1 MKKSFSVMVA
11 IVLIASMSVLAFAAC
26 VTDDECRHSAMQCI
40 DAVDA
45 TCIENGN
52 VEFWYCPDCGKY
64 YSDEMGEHAINID
77 DTVIVATGEHDW
89 GAWVTDSEW
98 GCTTGGERIR
108 ECKNCGYINTEIIP
122 AGEHELEYIQGIPAT
137 CTATGIKEHWHCD
150 VCGNNYADKQCT
162 EKLTTVEVEKLMHD
176 MRYVAKEEATC
187 GEDGCEE
194 YWTCE
199 SCGDVF
205 ADEAGSEIV
214 DVEDL
219 IIKKTGKHVL
229 SDEWIMTK
237 EPTKT
242 ERGLKVKKCIYCSYS
257 ISQEVDTID
266 YEYTEGLSYSLNET
280 KTGYIVEYDL
290 FQDPIMINGTIAP
303 HAVWKGL
310 PVVGI
315 NSIEEEEAVCLIIPE
330 TVKNLGYESLV
341 GFEAAHKNMPNL
353 STIMV
358 VEENPYFTS
367 EDGIVYNKDKTEL
380 WLYPAKREV
389 YEFAVP
395 DTVKTIKEGA
405 FWQASITFLNLNEG
419 LTTFEQGWSFHGLK
433 KMNVPSTIKSI
444 APIDVESNPLP
455 ETVEFIGSSAS
466 DIISSDNFTWYKN
479 GWYWGSENNPY
490 FALVGRRYFANI
502 EVHPQTEIIADGV
515 GVACF
520 ADYGETFV
528 IPDSVRIVCGKLFNG
543 GGVDNIEIGKNAYF
557 YDENPFSGMV
567 RIKKFSVD
575 PENPYYTTDD
585 KGVLYSKDFKTLI
598 CYPGASD
605 YTSYTINEQCEEI
618 AMGAFA
624 ATSFNDLMLQ
634 EITIPENV
642 VKIGDDA
649 FEGIFFKNEGLTD
662 VYYKGDL
669 SGWAE
674 IDFGTNLSNPMA
686 YVENLYINNVLM
698 EGDIVIPEGTE
709 KIEGYAFYNCT
720 RLTGITI
727 PKSITSIGEYAF
739 YNCTGLTAITM
750 PNSVTYIGEYAFYN
764 CTGAKSITI
773 SDSITNIHEYTF
785 YNCSGLSSITIPNSV
800 TNIDEYAFSGNNT
813 FVKNNNLTSVAIGS
827 GVTSIGYEA
836 FYGCSGLTDV
846 YYQGD
851 LSGWSEIEFGTNE
864 ANPMYYAKNLYIN
877 GELLQGD
884 IVIPEGT
891 EKIGE
896 YAFYNCSG
904 LTSITIPDSVT
915 SIGYRAFY
923 NCSGLTSVTIPG
935 SVTSIGEDAFEDCSG
950 LTDVYYQGDL
960 SGWLGIQFGGS
971 SANPMYYA
979 DNLYINGE
987 LLQGDIVIPD
997 GTEKIGAYA
1006 FYNCDGLTSVVI
1018 PDSVTSIGGSAFY
1031 GCSGLTSIVVE
1042 DGNPVYHSDGNCLIE
1057 TGSKTLIVGC
1067 KSSVIP
1073 DDGSV
1078 TSIGEDAFYGCS
1090 GLTSVT
1096 IPDSVTSIG
1105 DYAFSYCYGLTS
1117 VTIGNG
1123 VTSIGYRAF
1132 YECSGLT
1139 SVTIPDSVTSIGSY
1153 AFYGCSGLT
1162 SVTIGNGVTSIGSG
1176 AFSECSGL
1184 TSVTIPDSVTS
1195 FGGWAFEDCSGLTS
1209 IVIPDSVTSIGSWA
1223 FHGCSDLTSIVVEE
1237 GNPVYHSTGNCI
1249 IETESKTLIAGCK
1262 SSVIPNDGSVTS
1274 IGSWAFDGCSG
1285 LTSVTIPDSV
1295 TSIGNGAFRRCS
1307 GLTSVVIPD
1316 SVTSIHAQAFSGC
1329 SSLTSIVIPDSVTS
1343 IGNDVFYGCNGLTS
1357 VTIPDS
1363 VTSIGDWAFTGCSGL
1378 TSITI
1383 PDSVT
1388 SIGDGAFKD
1397 CSSLTSVTIPDS
1409 VTSIGSDAF
1418 EGCSGIIEIEN
1429 GVSYVD
1435 GWVID
1440 CDSSITSVELRD
1452 GTRGIAS
1459 YAFDGCSG
1467 LTSVT
1472 IPDSVTS
1479 IGSCAFSGCS
1489 DLTSIT
1495 IPFVGQKADGTG
1507 ETYFGYI
1514 FGASHYSY
1522 NNDYVPKSLKEVII
1536 TGGTSIGN
1544 DAFYGC
1550 SGLTSVMI
1558 GDGVTSIGYRAFSYC
1573 SGLTSVT
1580 IPDSVTSI
1588 RDYAFYNCSG
1598 LTSVTIPDSVTSI
1611 GDYTFYDCSGLRSIK
1626 IPDGVTSIGDNA
1638 FYKCSGLTSVT
1649 IPDSVTSIG
1658 RSAFSGCSGLTSVTI
1673 PDSVTSIGDWAFYYC
1688 GDLTDITF
1696 QGTMA
1701 QWQAIEKGSYWDDLT
1716 GEYAVICTDG
1726 TISKA
1731 NA

>member
-11 IVLIASMSVLAFAAC
+11 IVLIASMSLLAFAAC

-45 TCIENGN
+45 TCVENGN
-52 VEFWYCPDCGKY
+52 IEYWYCPDCGKY
-64 YSDEMGEHAINID
+64 YSDEMGEHAISID
-77 DTVIVATGEHDW
+77 DTVIAATGEHDW

-98 GCTTGGERIR
+98 GCTTGGERTR

-242 ERGLKVKKCIYCSYS
+242 EQGLKVKKCMYCSYF

-266 YEYTEGLSYSLNET
+266 YEYTEGLNYILNEDA
-280 KTGYIVEYDL
+280 TGYIVEYDT
-290 FQDPIMINGTIAP
+290 FQDPIILDGKIAP

-315 NSIEEEEAVCLIIPE
+315 NDIRDEDASCLIIPE
-330 TVKNLGYESLV
+330 TVKTLGYESLI
-341 GFEAAHKNMPNL
+341 GFIAAHEYMSNL
-353 STIMV
+353 STIIV
-358 VEENPYFTS
+358 VDENPYFTS

-395 DTVKTIKEGA
+395 DTIKTIKEGA

-433 KMNVPSTIKSI
+433 KMNVPSTIKTI

-466 DIISSDNFTWYKN
+466 VIISSDNFTWYKN

-490 FALVGRRYFANI
+490 FALVGRRYLNANI

-515 GVACF
+515 GAAVF
-520 ADYGETFV
+520 VDYGETFV
-528 IPDSVRIVCGKLFNG
+528 IPDSVRIVCGKLFSG

-567 RIKKFSVD
+567 WIEEFSVD

-598 CYPGASD
+598 CYPGASE

-624 ATSFNDLMLQ
+624 ATDFNHLMLQ
-634 EITIPENV
+634 ELTIPESV

-827 GVTSIGYEA
+827 GVMSIGYEA
-836 FYGCSGLTDV
+836 FYGCSGLTAV

-851 LSGWSEIEFGTNE
+851 LSGWSEIEFGSVS
-864 ANPMYYAKNLYIN
+864 ANPMYYADNFYIN
-877 GELLQGD
+877 GELLQGE
-884 IVIPEGT
+884 IVIPDGT
-891 EKIGE
+891 KKIGE

-915 SIGYRAFY
+915 SIGDYAFY
-923 NCSGLTSVTIPG
+923 NCSGLTSITIPDSVTSIGDYAFYNCSGLTKMTIPDGVTSIGDYAFCNCSGLTSITIPDSVTSIGERAFYECSGLTSITIPDSVTSIGQSAFNGCSGLTSITIPDSVTSIGEYAFSGCGGLTSIVVEEGNAVYHSAGNCLIETESKTLIKGGNASVIPNDGSVTSIGDNAFDRCSGLTSVTIPD
-935 SVTSIGEDAFEDCSG
+935 SVTSIGEDAFYGCGGLTSVTIPDSVTSIGSHAFYDCSG
-950 LTDVYYQGDL
+950 LT
-960 SGWLGIQFGGS
+960 SI
-971 SANPMYYA
+971 
-979 DNLYINGE
+979 
-987 LLQGDIVIPD
+987 
-997 GTEKIGAYA
+997 
-1006 FYNCDGLTSVVI
+1006 VI
-1018 PDSVTSIGGSAFY
+1018 PDSVTSIGSSAFSGCGGLTSIVVEEGNAVYHSAGNCLIETESKTLIKGGNASVIPNDGSVTSIGDNAFDRCSGLTSVTIPDSVTSIGTQAFRWCSGLTSITIPDSVTSIGTQAFYGCSGLTSVTIGNGVTSIGNYAFDGCSGLTSITIPDSVTSIGRGAFEDCSGLTSITIPDSVTSIGNYAFY
-1031 GCSGLTSIVVE
+1031 GCSGLTSIV
-1042 DGNPVYHSDGNCLIE
+1042 
-1057 TGSKTLIVGC
+1057 
-1067 KSSVIP
+1067 IP
-1073 DDGSV
+1073 NSV
-1078 TSIGEDAFYGCS
+1078 TSIGDYAFYGCS

-1105 DYAFSYCYGLTS
+1105 
-1117 VTIGNG
+1117 
-1123 VTSIGYRAF
+1123 
-1132 YECSGLT
+1132 
-1139 SVTIPDSVTSIGSY
+1139 
-1153 AFYGCSGLT
+1153 
-1162 SVTIGNGVTSIGSG
+1162 
-1176 AFSECSGL
+1176 
-1184 TSVTIPDSVTS
+1184 
-1195 FGGWAFEDCSGLTS
+1195 
-1209 IVIPDSVTSIGSWA
+1209 
-1223 FHGCSDLTSIVVEE
+1223 
-1237 GNPVYHSTGNCI
+1237 
-1249 IETESKTLIAGCK
+1249 
-1262 SSVIPNDGSVTS
+1262 SSV
-1274 IGSWAFDGCSG
+1274 
-1285 LTSVTIPDSV
+1285 
-1295 TSIGNGAFRRCS
+1295 
-1307 GLTSVVIPD
+1307 
-1316 SVTSIHAQAFSGC
+1316 FSGC
-1329 SSLTSIVIPDSVTS
+1329 S
-1343 IGNDVFYGCNGLTS
+1343 G
-1357 VTIPDS
+1357 
-1363 VTSIGDWAFTGCSGL
+1363 
-1378 TSITI
+1378 
-1383 PDSVT
+1383 
-1388 SIGDGAFKD
+1388 
-1397 CSSLTSVTIPDS
+1397 LTSVTIPDS

-1459 YAFDGCSG
+1459 YAFDGCS
-1467 LTSVT
+1467 
-1472 IPDSVTS
+1472 
-1479 IGSCAFSGCS
+1479 

-1495 IPFVGQKADGTG
+1495 IPFVGEKADGTG
-1507 ETYFGYI
+1507 ATHFGYI

-1544 DAFYGC
+1544 DAFYRC

-1573 SGLTSVT
+1573 RGLTSVT
-1580 IPDSVTSI
+1580 IPDSVTRI
-1588 RDYAFYNCSG
+1588 GDYAFYNCSG

-1626 IPDGVTSIGDNA
+1626 IPD
-1638 FYKCSGLTSVT
+1638 
-1649 IPDSVTSIG
+1649 SVTSIG
-1658 RSAFSGCSGLTSVTI
+1658 GYAFDGCSGLTTI
-1673 PDSVTSIGDWAFYYC
+1673 N
-1688 GDLTDITF
+1688 F

-1731 NA
+1731 IA

>member
-11 IVLIASMSVLAFAAC
+11 IVLIASMSLLAFAAC

-45 TCIENGN
+45 TCVEDGN
-52 VEFWYCPDCGKY
+52 IEFWYCPDCGKY
-64 YSDEMGEHAINID
+64 YSDEMGEHAISID
-77 DTVIVATGEHDW
+77 DTVIAATGEHDW

-242 ERGLKVKKCIYCSYS
+242 EQGLKVKKCMYCSYF

-266 YEYTEGLSYSLNET
+266 YEYTEGLNYILNEDA
-280 KTGYIVEYDL
+280 TGYIVEYDT
-290 FQDPIMINGTIAP
+290 FQDPIILDGKIAP

-315 NSIEEEEAVCLIIPE
+315 NDIRDEDASCLIIPE
-330 TVKNLGYESLV
+330 TVKTLGYESLI
-341 GFEAAHKNMPNL
+341 GFIAAHEYMSNL
-353 STIMV
+353 STIIV
-358 VEENPYFTS
+358 VDENPYFTS

-395 DTVKTIKEGA
+395 DTIKTIKEGA

-433 KMNVPSTIKSI
+433 KMNVPSTIKTI

-466 DIISSDNFTWYKN
+466 VIISSDNFTWYKN

-490 FALVGRRYFANI
+490 FALVGRRYLNANI

-515 GVACF
+515 GAAVF
-520 ADYGETFV
+520 VDYGETFV
-528 IPDSVRIVCGKLFNG
+528 IPDSVRIVCGKLFSS

-567 RIKKFSVD
+567 WIEEFSVD

-598 CYPGASD
+598 CYPGASE

-813 FVKNNNLTSVAIGS
+813 FVKNSNLTSVAIGS

-851 LSGWSEIEFGTNE
+851 LSGWSEIEFGSVS
-864 ANPMYYAKNLYIN
+864 ANPMYYADNFYIN

-904 LTSITIPDSVT
+904 LTS
-915 SIGYRAFY
+915 
-923 NCSGLTSVTIPG
+923 
-935 SVTSIGEDAFEDCSG
+935 
-950 LTDVYYQGDL
+950 
-960 SGWLGIQFGGS
+960 
-971 SANPMYYA
+971 
-979 DNLYINGE
+979 
-987 LLQGDIVIPD
+987 
-997 GTEKIGAYA
+997 
-1006 FYNCDGLTSVVI
+1006 
-1018 PDSVTSIGGSAFY
+1018 
-1031 GCSGLTSIVVE
+1031 
-1042 DGNPVYHSDGNCLIE
+1042 
-1057 TGSKTLIVGC
+1057 
-1067 KSSVIP
+1067 
-1073 DDGSV
+1073 
-1078 TSIGEDAFYGCS
+1078 
-1090 GLTSVT
+1090 VT

-1105 DYAFSYCYGLTS
+1105 DYAFYNCSGLTKM
-1117 VTIGNG
+1117 TIPDG
-1123 VTSIGYRAF
+1123 VTSIGDYAF
-1132 YECSGLT
+1132 CNCSGLT
-1139 SVTIPDSVTSIGSY
+1139 SITIPDGVTSIGSRAFYNCSGLTSITIPDSVTSIGQS
-1153 AFYGCSGLT
+1153 AFNGCSGLT
-1162 SVTIGNGVTSIGSG
+1162 SI
-1176 AFSECSGL
+1176 
-1184 TSVTIPDSVTS
+1184 TIPDSVTS
-1195 FGGWAFEDCSGLTS
+1195 IGGSAFEDCSGLTS

-1223 FHGCSDLTSIVVEE
+1223 FYGCSGLTSIVVED
-1237 GNPVYHSTGNCI
+1237 GNPVYHNDGNCL
-1249 IETESKTLIAGCK
+1249 IETGSKTLIAGCK

-1343 IGNDVFYGCNGLTS
+1343 IGARAFYGCSGLTSIVIPNSVTSIGDYAFYGCSGLTS

-1363 VTSIGDWAFTGCSGL
+1363 VTSIGSSVFSGCSG
-1378 TSITI
+1378 
-1383 PDSVT
+1383 
-1388 SIGDGAFKD
+1388 
-1397 CSSLTSVTIPDS
+1397 LTSVTIPDS

-1459 YAFDGCSG
+1459 YAFDGCS
-1467 LTSVT
+1467 
-1472 IPDSVTS
+1472 
-1479 IGSCAFSGCS
+1479 

-1495 IPFVGQKADGTG
+1495 IPFVGESADGSG
-1507 ETYFGYI
+1507 ETHFGYI

-1536 TGGTSIGN
+1536 TGGTSIGH
-1544 DAFYGC
+1544 DAFYRC
-1550 SGLTSVMI
+1550 SGLTSIMI

-1573 SGLTSVT
+1573 RGLTSVT
-1580 IPDSVTSI
+1580 IPDSVTRI
-1588 RDYAFYNCSG
+1588 GDYAFYNCSG

-1626 IPDGVTSIGDNA
+1626 IPD
-1638 FYKCSGLTSVT
+1638 
-1649 IPDSVTSIG
+1649 SVTSIG
-1658 RSAFSGCSGLTSVTI
+1658 GYAFDGCSGLTTI
-1673 PDSVTSIGDWAFYYC
+1673 N
-1688 GDLTDITF
+1688 F

-1716 GEYAVICTDG
+1716 GEYTVICTDG
-1726 TISKA
+1726 TIS
-1731 NA
+1731 